1 MGATFPFAVVFAGV
15 DRLSGPLGK
24 AEGKLARFGKKA
36 TDVGKRLTLGVTAP
50 IVGFGALTLR
60 TASQFEF
67 GMNRVRALTG
77 GTEED
82 MAALEEQSR
91 SLGRTTQFTATNS
104 AEAQRLFAQA
114 GFETNEILSATPAV
128 LNLAAAG
135 AIELGSA
142 AEIAAITLRG
152 YGKDASELIDVTD
165 TLAAVQSKSLTD
177 ITQLGEAFGI
187 AGPVAKAAGL
197 EFTETASILGK
208 MADGGFQ
215 ASLGGTALRGSIA
228 RLLNPSR
235 QAQQALTK
243 LGITRDDVMS
253 DDGGIRDFTGL
264 IEKLGDQGATA
275 GDLLLIFGQ
284 RAGPAI
290 TNLVQ
295 GGADSI
301 RELAAEIQPAG
312 QAAFQ
317 AGINMEGAHG
327 GMLALAS
334 AFEGLQLAIADS
346 GLLESFTS
354 LVRDNLTP
362 FVQRLAESDPKLL
375 KMVTSIALLAAALG
389 PLLLVLGQTGLAL
402 SGFIQLA
409 KVMGPTVSMLSK
421 GLVTKLI
428 PAVWSFTTALI
439 ANPIGAT
446 IAGIVLLIGAVVLLW
461 KNWDWV
467 VGKLTAAWGFLKSIF
482 SALVEGWIFNFK
494 MLASILP
501 DWIKDKI
508 GLGDSGKSKP
518 VAESSGTP
526 GSADLA
532 RLASESGRN
541 DSTTRDAHVSV
552 SFEDVPAGA
561 RVRAEG
567 DQPVDLDVGHAMAP
581 GL

>member
-1 MGATFPFAVVFAGV
+1 MGQSFPFSVVFAGV

-24 AEGKLARFGKKA
+24 AEGRLARFGAKA

-50 IVGFGALTLR
+50 IVGFGALTIR

-77 GTEED
+77 ATAEE
-82 MAALEEQSR
+82 MALLEEQSK
-91 SLGRTTQFTATNS
+91 SLGRTTQFSATDS

-114 GFETNEILSATPAV
+114 GFRTNEILSATPAV

-135 AIELGSA
+135 ALELGSA

-152 YGKDASELIDVTD
+152 YGKDASELVDVTD

-177 ITQLGEAFGI
+177 VTQLGEAFGS

-197 EFTETASILGK
+197 EFTETAAILGK

-235 QAQQALTK
+235 QAQQALLQ
-243 LGITRDDVMS
+243 LGITRDDVMN
-253 DDGGIRDFTGL
+253 DQGGIKDFTGL
-264 IEKLGDQGATA
+264 IQKLGEQGATA

-301 RELAAEIQPAG
+301 RQLVEEIQPAG

-317 AGINMEGAHG
+317 AGINMEGARG
-327 GMLALAS
+327 GMLALKS
-334 AFEGLQLAIADS
+334 AFEGLQIAIADS

-375 KMVTSIALLAAALG
+375 KMVTSVALLAAALG

-409 KVMGPTVSMLSK
+409 KVMGPLLGSLSK
-421 GLVTKLI
+421 GLLTKLV
-428 PAVWSFTTALI
+428 PAVWSFTTALL

-446 IAGIVLLIGAVVLLW
+446 IAGIVALVAAVVLLW

-467 VGKLTAAWGFLKSIF
+467 VGKLTQAWDFLKKAF
-482 SALVEGWIFNFK
+482 FALVDLWLGQFK
-494 MLASILP
+494 LLASFLP
-501 DWIKDKI
+501 DWVKKRI
-508 GLGDSGKSKP
+508 GLGGGDVSVEVEGSE
-518 VAESSGTP
+518 VAAAATSIA
-526 GSADLA
+526 GS
-532 RLASESGRN
+532 EN
-541 DSTTRDAHVSV
+541 FTTRDARVAV